1 MEKYEK
7 EKTDFLNNNNKKEEI
22 KKNVDYNIY
31 SYNNIIEEKEHIEY
45 VTEENNFEI
54 EKKLEIKIEEEFN

>member
-22 KKNVDYNIY
+22 KKNVDHNIY
-31 SYNNIIEEKEHIEY
+31 SYNNIIEEKENIEY
-45 VTEENNFEI
+45 VYEVNNY
-54 EKKLEIKIEEEFN
+54 